1 MTTEQT
7 RTAHT
12 PGPWHVTGSGEHGEM
27 IYADAGRTVAA
38 WPYGGANPPESIEAM
53 ANARLIASAPALL
66 AALENIEN
74 AMTLGHERNIED
86 SIDWPRYIAEA
97 RAAIAAARGER
108 DA

>member
-53 ANARLIASAPALL
+53 ANARLIASALALL
-66 AALENIEN
+66 RIAQ
-74 AMTLGHERNIED
+74 MVTLFGPGDEESRRSGNT
-86 SIDWPRYIAEA
+86 
-97 RAAIAAARGER
+97 RATSSAG
-108 DA
+108 